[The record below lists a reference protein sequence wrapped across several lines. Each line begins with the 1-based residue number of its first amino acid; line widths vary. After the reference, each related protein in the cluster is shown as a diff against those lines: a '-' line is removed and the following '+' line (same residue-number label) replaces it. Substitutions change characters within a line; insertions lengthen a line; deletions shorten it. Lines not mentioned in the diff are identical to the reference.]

1 MDEKYSA
8 LFTPWKI
15 GNVEIKNRIVQC
27 SMGGTSLFGWLEP
40 CHFDKEAA
48 NFLLNRAQDG
58 VGLVLPGMQCV
69 RDTMGRRWLWQNKK
83 MFKELADY
91 MVEYH
96 KTGSKLFIQ
105 LAAGFGRSMA
115 VAPWMVTLNNN
126 KVLGALAKPVID
138 VSYCCASASATP
150 NRWQEDMLSRPMTV
164 EEIHEMVDAF
174 GKTAKLLREAGVD
187 GVEIH
192 AVHEGY
198 LLDQFT
204 MANWNHR
211 TDQYGGS
218 FENRFRFP
226 VEIVQE
232 IKRQA
237 GADFPVSLR
246 YSVVSKTKAWG
257 KGAMPYETD
266 FEEFGRDMAESEK
279 AVKYL
284 EEAGYDMF
292 NCDNGT
298 YDAWYWAHPPQYMPD
313 NCNLEYVEHIK
324 KFTNCPVVCAGRMDP
339 VKAAEEIAA
348 GRLDAVAIARQ
359 NLVDHEWI
367 HKILSGDEDEIKPC
381 IRCHNG
387 CFNMAKFKGTANI
400 QSTQDSLHLGRCAL
414 NPTTMQH
421 NKYKIVPTKS
431 PKKVAIIGAG
441 IGGLMAAEYLKA
453 RGHNP
458 TVYEAT
464 DAPGGHFVLA
474 GKAPKKQAFT
484 DAVMWDA
491 EECKRMGIEIK
502 TGVTVTPE
510 LIKEVKPDHV
520 IVATGAHFVKPNIPG
535 LDTAADV
542 FVAEDVLAGKAMPH
556 GETIILGGG
565 GVGCETAQ
573 FLIEHGVTDVRVMDS
588 KRVGNKMGMLRTMF
602 LDIEYPGETIKKS
615 RGSKVTAVGDHEITY
630 AFTNKAKKTVEKTR
644 HFDSLVIATGM
655 HSRPTQDLTDAC
667 SELGIPCDVI
677 GSARKADM
685 GIEATAEAYAAAM
698 KV

>member
-15 GNVEIKNRIVQC
+15 GNVEIPNRIVQC

-48 NFLLNRAQDG
+48 NFLLTRAKDG

-69 RDTMGRRWLWQNKK
+69 RDTMGRRWLYQNKK

-126 KVLGALAKPVID
+126 KLLGALARPVID

-204 MANWNHR
+204 IANWNHR
-211 TDQYGGS
+211 TDEYGGS

-226 VEIVQE
+226 VEVVQS

-284 EEAGYDMF
+284 GDAGYDMF

-324 KFTNCPVVCAGRMDP
+324 NFTDKPVACAGRMDP

-359 NLVDHEWI
+359 NLVDPDWVT
-367 HKILSGDEDEIKPC
+367 KIRQGRQDEIKPC

-387 CFNMAKFKGTANI
+387 CFNFAKFKGTANI

-573 FLIEHGVTDVRVMDS
+573 FLIEHGVTDVRVMDT